1 MIYNYECLIELNL
14 LNVNKVY
21 VKYIKLI
28 YIILTNKIIDFIHLI
43 NKF

>member
-28 YIILTNKIIDFIHLI
+28 YIIL
-43 NKF
+43 